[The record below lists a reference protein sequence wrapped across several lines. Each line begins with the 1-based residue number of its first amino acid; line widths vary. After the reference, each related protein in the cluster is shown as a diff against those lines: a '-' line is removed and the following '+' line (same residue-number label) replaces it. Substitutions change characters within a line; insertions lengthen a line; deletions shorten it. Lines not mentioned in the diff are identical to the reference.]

1 MKFKCDYC
9 DQKFMKQSML
19 LSHLSLVH
27 KNDNKMYKC
36 NMNGC
41 DKEFV
46 SKMYLDNHVSKS
58 HSNND
63 ENSLYCF
70 ECKRNFAARW
80 LKNQHDEIKHK
91 GSKLY
96 MCLFENCGKTFPSS
110 SKLHRHSLIHL
121 KEKKYKCQFENCSAE
136 FTRKEHLISHINVHG
151 EGKSF
156 QCDHPGK

>member
-58 HSNND
+58 HPNND